1 MVYSYA
7 YTPYIWFILASA
19 AFLAVLGILAV
30 RHRTAPGA
38 VPFGVLLAMAIPWV
52 LANGF
57 GLASTEDTG
66 RIFWFKFEAAFL
78 LPLANAGLCFALDYA
93 GLGKW
98 LTRRLL
104 ALLTILPLA
113 FALLILTNETHHLVW
128 TRVWVDGYVRA
139 NLGLAHWGGIAYGYF
154 LSLLQLMALA
164 WLFARSPRHRWM
176 AGGLIIAA
184 FTTRCASLFRFA
196 SWNPIA
202 PMDPMVVALNFAMLP
217 FALAVFRFRM
227 FKVVSVARD
236 TVIEAMT
243 DGIMVLDTA
252 NRITDVNEAAQELL
266 GIVRP
271 KVIGKE
277 VAEVLPSYPNLLKLV
292 RDTGETQCEVLLGN
306 THARWYQVSISLI
319 SDRRDFQLGRVIS
332 FHDITEQKRA
342 QGRLLDHQRTLAML
356 REREQLAREL
366 HDGIGQMLAA
376 AHLQVKSASEL
387 LARGDTESAELRL
400 YRLAEV
406 TQEIKES
413 VREYLLGI
421 KIHSSEEQ
429 GLLTGLHQYL
439 NQYSHKYGIHTELVA
454 PPELEGKRIDST
466 VEVQLQPII
475 QEALTNVRRHAGAC
489 SARVIFALFDGKM
502 QITIED
508 DGRGFDPGEIRE
520 NQGFGLRSMRGRAD
534 MVGARLEV
542 NSMPGKG
549 TQVIIQVPWQKEA
562 R

>member
-38 VPFGVLLAMAIPWV
+38 VPFSVLLAMAIPWV

-57 GLASTEDTG
+57 GLASTEDTA

-128 TRVWVDGYVRA
+128 TRIWVDGYVRA

-164 WLFARSPRHRWM
+164 WLFARSPRHRWI

-184 FTTRCASLFRFA
+184 FTNRCASLLRFA
-196 SWNPIA
+196 NWNPIA
-202 PMDPMVVALNFAMLP
+202 PIDPMAAVLNFTMLP
-217 FALAVFRFRM
+217 YALAIFRFRT
-227 FKVVSVARD
+227 FDVVSVARD

-243 DGIMVLDTA
+243 DGMIVLDTE
-252 NRITDVNEAAQELL
+252 NRIADVNGAVQKLL
-266 GIVRP
+266 GIARSE
-271 KVIGKE
+271 VIGSPIVK
-277 VAEVLPSYPNLLKLV
+277 ALQAYPDLLRLV
-292 RDTGETQCEVLLGN
+292 HDSGETQREVSFRN
-306 THARWYQVSISLI
+306 SHERWCQVSILPLF
-319 SDRRDFQLGRVIS
+319 DRRRFQLGRLIS
-332 FHDITEQKRA
+332 LHDITEQKQTQERF
-342 QGRLLDHQRTLAML
+342 LDHQRTLAVL
-356 REREQLAREL
+356 GERELLAREL

-376 AHLQVKSASEL
+376 VHLQVKSASEL
-387 LARGDTESAELRL
+387 LARGDTESAGLCL
-400 YRLAEV
+400 HRLAEV
-406 TQEIKES
+406 TQETKES

-429 GLLTGLHQYL
+429 DLLTVLHQYL
-439 NQYSHKYGIHTELVA
+439 NQYSHNYGIHTELVA

-489 SARVIFALFDGKM
+489 SARVIFAVCNGQI

-508 DGRGFDPGEIRE
+508 DGRGFDPEEIGE

-534 MVGARLEV
+534 MAGARLQV
-542 NSMPGKG
+542 NSTPGKG
-549 TQVIIQVPWQKEA
+549 TRVIIQVPWQKEA